1 MLKSAPIGVFDSG
14 FGGVSVLIDAL
25 KRFPN
30 ENYIYYSDNGNAPYG
45 ERDEAEIINY
55 SVRCAKYLKSRGVKA
70 IVVACNTAT
79 TVCLPLL
86 AEASGVPTIGIHPA
100 IEVASD
106 IEGNGKIAVMATLAT
121 IRSKRYHELVEASPC
136 ASRIIGIPCI
146 GLAGRIEQGIFG
158 DDDFNDLLD
167 NYYTQYEGVEFDSIV
182 LGCTHYNFIKG
193 AITKYADRKL
203 KGGRK
208 LISTNDAT
216 LNELNDVLI
225 RDKMINNNGSGSVQF
240 VTSGCY
246 EKIRPIFDALMNTK
260 D

>member
-1 MLKSAPIGVFDSG
+1 MLDTAPIGVFDSG
-14 FGGVSVLIDAL
+14 FGGVSVLKDAI

-45 ERDEAEIINY
+45 ERAESEIINY

-79 TVCLPLL
+79 TVCLPIL

-106 IEGNGKIAVMATLAT
+106 IPGTGKIAVMATLAT
-121 IRSKRYHELVEASPC
+121 IRSNRYKQLVEESPC
-136 ASRIIGIPCI
+136 ASRVIGVPCI

-167 NYYTQYEGVEFDSIV
+167 SYYTQYSDVVFDSIV

-193 AITKYADRKL
+193 AIKKYASAHL
-203 KGGRK
+203 KGECK

-216 LNELNDVLI
+216 LNELNDVLTKK
-225 RDKMINNNGSGSVQF
+225 DMHNKSGGGNIQF

-246 EKIRPIFDALMNTK
+246 EKIRPIFDTLLNTK

>member
-1 MLKSAPIGVFDSG
+1 MLKTAPIGVFDSG
-14 FGGVSVLIDAL
+14 FGGVSVLIDAI

-45 ERDEAEIINY
+45 ERDESEIINY
-55 SVRCAKYLKSRGVKA
+55 SVRCAKYLKSRNVKA

-86 AEASGVPTIGIHPA
+86 AKASGVPTIGIHPA

-106 IEGNGKIAVMATLAT
+106 VPGTGKIAVMATLAT
-121 IRSKRYHELVEASPC
+121 IRSKRYNELVAQSPC

-167 NYYTQYEGVEFDSIV
+167 SYYTQYSDVEFDTIV

-193 AITKYADRKL
+193 AITKYAGKSIN
-203 KGGRK
+203 GTCK

-216 LNELNDVLI
+216 LNELNDVLT
-225 RDKMINNNGSGSVQF
+225 RDNLFNDTGKGSVQF

-246 EKIRPIFDALMNTK
+246 ETIRPIFDALMNTK
-260 D
+260 N